1 MDGGIRRGSS
11 SVTQFAM
18 YQSLFRLILPFSLLL
33 ACGRSNHT
41 AEMQIMT
48 DSLGSGPAQVMDKSQ
63 MRDEE
68 PAGETIERKVIRQGD
83 ITFETRDADRTR
95 ADIRRAV
102 GHMGGFLSGD
112 NAYASGDQIEYRLDV
127 RIPAERFDSLL
138 LLISEKA
145 GRIESRNISSQ
156 DVTSEFIDVLARIRT
171 KKELEQRYLQ
181 LLAKAST
188 VEEILS
194 IERELGTLRSDIES
208 IEGRMKYLSDQVA
221 MSTLTVTFHEK
232 ASSGSD
238 FGHGF
243 AEALRNGWANILS
256 FILDIVGYW
265 PFLLI
270 GTVTFLGYR
279 RWRLVQKK

>member
-1 MDGGIRRGSS
+1 
-11 SVTQFAM
+11 M
-18 YQSLFRLILPFSLLL
+18 YFSPFRLILPLALLI
-33 ACGRSNHT
+33 ACGRT
-41 AEMQIMT
+41 QPAAEMQMVT
-48 DSLGSGPAQVMDKSQ
+48 DSVGPGPAPAEQKSQ
-63 MRDEE
+63 MRDDG

-83 ITFETRDADRTR
+83 ISFETRDAVRTR
-95 ADIRRAV
+95 ADIRRSV
-102 GHMGGFLSGD
+102 GSLGGYLSGD
-112 NAYASGDQIEYRLDV
+112 NAYASGDQIEYRLDI
-127 RIPAERFDSLL
+127 RIPAYRFDSLL

-156 DVTSEFIDVLARIRT
+156 DVTSEFIDVQARIRT

-243 AEALRNGWANILS
+243 AEALRNGWTNILS
-256 FILDIVGYW
+256 FILAILGYW
-265 PFLLI
+265 PFILI
-270 GTVTFLGYR
+270 GAITILGYR
-279 RWRLVQKK
+279 RWRRVH

>member
-1 MDGGIRRGSS
+1 MDSGIRRGSS
-11 SVTQFAM
+11 SITQFAM

-68 PAGETIERKVIRQGD
+68 PTGETVERKVIRQGE
-83 ITFETRDADRTR
+83 ISFETKDARRTR
-95 ADIRRAV
+95 DFIRVAV
-102 GHMGGFLSGD
+102 EQHGGYLSGD
-112 NAYASGDQIEYRLDV
+112 NAYTNGERIDYRVDI
-127 RIPAERFDSLL
+127 RIPADRFDSLL

-145 GRIESRNISSQ
+145 GRIESRNITSQ
-156 DVTSEFIDVLARIRT
+156 DVTSEFIDVQARIRT

-181 LLAKAST
+181 LLTKAST
-188 VEEILS
+188 VEDILS
-194 IERELGTLRSDIES
+194 IERELGNLRSDIES

-232 ASSGSD
+232 GSTGSA
-238 FGHGF
+238 FGHSF
-243 AEALRNGWANILS
+243 AEALRNGWTNIL
-256 FILDIVGYW
+256 FFLLAIVGYW
-265 PFLLI
+265 PFILI
-270 GTVTFLGYR
+270 GSFTLLGYR
-279 RWRLVQKK
+279 RWRRVQKK

>member
-1 MDGGIRRGSS
+1 
-11 SVTQFAM
+11 M

-95 ADIRRAV
+95 ADIRRSV
-102 GHMGGFLSGD
+102 GSLGGYLSGD

-156 DVTSEFIDVLARIRT
+156 DVTSEFIDVQARIRT